1 MKEQVSIS
9 LEGLSCEQ
17 CRELL
22 SDYIDRELT
31 DAERA
36 AVERHLSDCAKC
48 GTESS
53 RMLGLKKIVQHWG
66 GVRGSGEFRKV
77 LMDKMIRESQQIA
90 TAPTSDARP
99 GSASEAAAAETR
111 NGAAERALPPVW
123 VLLAAAVVAAAAYCL
138 VRWLRGA

>member
-1 MKEQVSIS
+1 
-9 LEGLSCEQ
+9 
-17 CRELL
+17 
-22 SDYIDRELT
+22 
-31 DAERA
+31 
-36 AVERHLSDCAKC
+36 
-48 GTESS
+48 
-53 RMLGLKKIVQHWG
+53 MLGLKKIVQHWG